1 MTESNAFSVPVLV
14 SACLAGVPCRY
25 DGSAFPC
32 PAVVLLVE
40 QGRAVPVC
48 PEQLGGLPTPRAP
61 MELRNGRVMAKSGAD
76 CTDAFSSG
84 ARQGLDLARLH
95 GCVRAIL
102 KSRSPSC
109 GSGLVYDGTFSGC
122 LVPGDGV
129 FAALLKEHGI
139 VVTTEVEIQGQEG

>member
-1 MTESNAFSVPVLV
+1 MTEHTDLGAPVLV
-14 SACLAGVPCRY
+14 SACLAGYPCRY

-32 PAVVLLVE
+32 PAVVRMVE

-61 MELRNGRVMAKSGAD
+61 MELRNGRVVANSGAD
-76 CTDAFSSG
+76 CTEAFSLG
-84 ARQGLDLARLH
+84 ARKGLEVARAH

-109 GSGLVYDGTFSGC
+109 GSGFVYDGAFSGR

-129 FAALLKEHGI
+129 FAALLKEQGFA
-139 VVTTEVEIQGQEG
+139 VTTEAENQEQGG